1 MATYLELLAQKAA
14 IDAQIEEARKTEV
27 SAAVAEVKR
36 LVGEYRLTAADCGF
50 GEQEPKKA
58 KAKVAVKYRGQ
69 NGEAWTGRG
78 RAPAWIVAHESAGQ
92 SRESLRAH

>member
-1 MATYLELLAQKAA
+1 MATFHELVAQKAA
-14 IDAQIEEARKTEV
+14 LDAQIEEARKAEV

-36 LVGEYRLTAADCGF
+36 LVGEYGLTAADCGF
-50 GEQEPKKA
+50 GAPAEKKA
-58 KAKVAVKYRGQ
+58 KPKVAVKYRGL

-78 RAPAWIVAHESAGQ
+78 RAPAWIVAHESAGH

>member
-1 MATYLELLAQKAA
+1 MATYHELVAQKAA

-36 LVGEYRLTAADCGF
+36 LVGEYGLSAADCGF
-50 GEQEPKKA
+50 GAQAKKT
-58 KAKVAVKYRGQ
+58 KYKVPVKYRGP

-78 RAPAWIVAHESAGQ
+78 KTPAWILAHESAGRT
-92 SRESLRAH
+92 RESLLAN

>member
-1 MATYLELLAQKAA
+1 MATYHELVAQKAA

-36 LVGEYRLTAADCGF
+36 LVGEYGLTAADCGF
-50 GEQEPKKA
+50 GA
-58 KAKVAVKYRGQ
+58 KAKKAGGKVSVKYRGP

-78 RAPAWIVAHESAGQ
+78 RTPAWILAQESAGRT
-92 SRESLRAH
+92 RESLLEN